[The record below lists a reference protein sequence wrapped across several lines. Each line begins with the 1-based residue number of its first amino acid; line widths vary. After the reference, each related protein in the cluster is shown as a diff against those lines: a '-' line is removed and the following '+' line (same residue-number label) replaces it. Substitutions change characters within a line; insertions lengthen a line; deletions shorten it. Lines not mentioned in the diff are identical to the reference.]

1 MIALT
6 NCKAVTITN
15 GILDNATILVED
27 GIFKAVGVDVE
38 IPDGAEVI
46 DLTGKWVTP
55 GFIDAHCHF
64 SAMSEPR
71 TKGMGDDGNEV
82 TNPVTAHIR
91 IIDALN
97 PFGIAYEPVRK
108 AGFTTCYTMP
118 GSANVI
124 GGTGIA
130 FKLKD
135 GRCIE
140 DIIIPGTE
148 MMKMALGENPKGA
161 YGGQKKMPMT
171 RMGTGAVLRE
181 ALFEAKQ
188 YSDAL
193 LTETEDK
200 KVKRDFKLDA
210 LVPVVRGEM
219 RCRIHCHRA
228 DDIMTAIRIAEEF
241 GLEFTI
247 EHATEGHKIAD
258 ILAEKNVTCV
268 VGPMRLIPSKM
279 EVWNCTIENP
289 AILEKVGV
297 EFALTA
303 DAETATQWLPEETG
317 VAMAYGLSE
326 ETAFKALTI
335 NAAKVI
341 KLEHRIGSLEAGKD
355 ADLAIFDGHPLSNMT
370 RCKATM
376 IDGKFWYNEL

>member
-6 NCKAVTITN
+6 NCKAVTIAN
-15 GILDNATILVED
+15 GILENATILVDE
-27 GIFKAVGVDVE
+27 GLIQAVGVDVE
-38 IPDGAEVI
+38 IPTDAEVM
-46 DLTGKWVTP
+46 DLGGKWVTP

-188 YSDAL
+188 YSDEL
-193 LTETEDK
+193 LNEKEDK
-200 KVKRDFKLDA
+200 KVKRNFKLEA

-247 EHATEGHKIAD
+247 EHATEGYKIAD

-268 VGPMRLIPSKM
+268 VGPMRMIPGKM
-279 EVWNCTIENP
+279 EVWDCTIENP
-289 AILEKVGV
+289 ALLEKAGV

-335 NAAKVI
+335 NAAKVL
-341 KLEHRIGSLEAGKD
+341 KLDHRIGSLEAGKD